1 MTGRRA
7 DGRTGGRADG
17 QTGKTGKTVM
27 TVMTARTLC
36 ASVRL
41 CVCAAF
47 LTALPPS
54 RLSAQSDTADARR
67 VFTGNIDAI
76 HKRDRARYLS
86 YYRDAPTF
94 ARNGPGGLQLGY
106 APMAA
111 QRDTTWPDSLI
122 ATDLRLVPVRPGVV
136 YGTYRYRVTQ
146 RGITTF
152 GTSERLF
159 VRTPQGMRIA
169 VSTAF
174 PAPAGTPT
182 ADIALVGATLI
193 DGTGAAPVADAV
205 VVVRNGRIACAG
217 TRSACPAASGDDA
230 VRDTMDLRGLW
241 VIPGLVDAHVH
252 FGQTGWVDGRP
263 DALDRRA
270 DFPFERVQADLE
282 AHPQR
287 FFRSYVC
294 TGVTAVFDVGG
305 FNWSYGLKA
314 RAENDAQAPHVAAA
328 GPLLSTVD
336 HWINLP
342 DSKQILFINSDSA
355 ARAAVRANLA
365 RGADA
370 IKVWYVVRASADT
383 VALKAVVRSAAE
395 ETHRLGARLI
405 IHATGLWEAKD
416 ALRAG
421 ADVLVHGVMSQPID
435 DEFLQLARQRN
446 VIYTPTLTVGDGY
459 RQVRARHFEPHY
471 PLGCVD
477 PVTLA
482 HARATDTIPGGAA
495 NAQDRRLQIGIANL
509 TLVARAGITI
519 AMGTDA
525 GNPLTLHGPSVLWE
539 MESMQEAGMSPM
551 EVLVASTRNGAR
563 TMGRERDLGTL
574 ESGKMAD
581 LVVLGADP
589 LAAISNVRDV
599 RYVMRS
605 GAMSTPAL
613 LAPR

>member
-1 MTGRRA
+1 
-7 DGRTGGRADG
+7 
-17 QTGKTGKTVM
+17 
-27 TVMTARTLC
+27 L
-36 ASVRL
+36 
-41 CVCAAF
+41 F
-47 LTALPPS
+47 TALPPS
-54 RLSAQSDTADARR
+54 HLSAQSDTADARR
-67 VFTGNIDAI
+67 IFVGNIDAI
-76 HKRDRARYLS
+76 HQRDRGRYLS
-86 YYRDAPTF
+86 YYLPAPTF

-106 APMAA
+106 APLAA

-136 YGTYRYRVTQ
+136 YGSYRYRVTQ

-193 DGTGAAPVADAV
+193 DGTGGAPVADAV

-217 TRSACPAASGDDA
+217 ARGSCASSGASDEA
-230 VRDTMDLRGLW
+230 IRDTMDLRGLW

-263 DALDRRA
+263 DALDRRT

-282 AHPQR
+282 AHPER

-294 TGVTAVFDVGG
+294 SGVTAVFDVGG
-305 FNWSYGLKA
+305 FAWSYGLSA
-314 RAENDAQAPHVAAA
+314 RAESDAQAPHVAAA

-342 DSKQILFINSDSA
+342 DAKQILYIGTDSV
-355 ARAAVRANLA
+355 ARSAVRANLA

-370 IKVWYVVRASADT
+370 IKVWYLVRADADT
-383 VALKAVVRSAAE
+383 VALKAVVRAAAE

-405 IHATGLWEAKD
+405 VHATGLWEAKD

-435 DEFLQLARQRN
+435 DEFIQLARARN

-471 PLGCVD
+471 PLSCVD
-477 PVTLA
+477 SVTLA
-482 HARATDTIPGGAA
+482 HVRATDTIPGGTADVM
-495 NAQDRRLQIGIANL
+495 DRRLQVGIANL
-509 TLVARAGITI
+509 TLVAHAGITI

-525 GNPLTLHGPSVLWE
+525 GNPLTLHGPSVYWE

-563 TMGRERDLGTL
+563 TMGRERDFGTL
-574 ESGKMAD
+574 EAGKMAD

-589 LAAISNVRDV
+589 LAAIRNVREV
-599 RYVMRS
+599 RYVMRA
-605 GAMSTPAL
+605 GALSTPQL
-613 LAPR
+613 LAPK

>member
-1 MTGRRA
+1 M
-7 DGRTGGRADG
+7 
-17 QTGKTGKTVM
+17 K
-27 TVMTARTLC
+27 TARRYGGK
-36 ASVRL
+36 AVRAM
-41 CVCAAF
+41 AAWGL
-47 LTALPPS
+47 LTAFPPG
-54 RLSAQSDTADARR
+54 RLTAQSDTSDARR
-67 VFTGNIDAI
+67 VFAGNIDAI
-76 HKRDRARYLS
+76 HHRDRARYLS
-86 YYRDAPTF
+86 YYLDAPTF
-94 ARNGPGGLQLGY
+94 TRNGPGGPQLGY

-111 QRDTTWPDSLI
+111 ARDTTWPDSLI

-146 RGITTF
+146 RGVTTF

-182 ADIALVGATLI
+182 ADVALVGATLI

-205 VVVRNGRIACAG
+205 VLVRGGRIACAG
-217 TRSACPAASGDDA
+217 TRLSCAGAAGGDA
-230 VRDTMDLRGLW
+230 MRDTMDLRGLW

-252 FGQTGWVDGRP
+252 FAQTGWVDGRP

-270 DFPFERVQADLE
+270 DFPFEQVQAGLE
-282 AHPQR
+282 AHPER
-287 FFRSYVC
+287 FWRSYVC
-294 TGVTAVFDVGG
+294 SGVTAVFDVGG
-305 FNWSYGLKA
+305 FAWSYGLKA
-314 RAENDAQAPHVAAA
+314 RAEVDAQAPHVAAA

-342 DSKQILFINSDSA
+342 DAKQILYIGSDSA
-355 ARAAVRANLA
+355 ARSAVRANLA

-370 IKVWYVVRASADT
+370 IKVWYVVRAGADT
-383 VALKAVVRSAAE
+383 VALKAVVRAAAE
-395 ETHRLGARLI
+395 EAHRLGARLFV
-405 IHATGLWEAKD
+405 HATGLWEAKD
-416 ALRAG
+416 AVRAG

-482 HARATDTIPGGAA
+482 HARATDTIPGATAGAA
-495 NAQDRRLQIGIANL
+495 DRRLQIGMANL

-525 GNPLTLHGPSVLWE
+525 GNPLTLHGPSVIWE
-539 MESMQEAGMSPM
+539 MVSMEEAGMSPM

-563 TMGRERDLGTL
+563 TMGREGDFGTL
-574 ESGKMAD
+574 EAGRMAD

-589 LAAISNVRDV
+589 LAAIRNVSQV
-599 RYVMRS
+599 RYVMRA
-605 GAMSTPAL
+605 GALSTPQL